1 MKNIFLLFLLIL
13 LFPSC
18 EKEEITNSI
27 SIGNIYCSDGST
39 INPANYSESGK
50 KAVGVIFWVNSQEN
64 SSDPKALVVGLKDLP
79 PALWADSLIAIQ
91 NVSTDLFEFN
101 GVSNTASI
109 VSWGIDESRK
119 TTAITNAYNY
129 SYLGVVGWFVP
140 SFGEAKFLYSQK
152 NTVQSSLNICGG
164 DMLSDWYW
172 TSTQDGSGTDN
183 SKLNAVAISQ
193 SEGNATV
200 SYKLNAFPVR
210 PIIAIK

>member
-1 MKNIFLLFLLIL
+1 MKNIFLVFLIIFLFS
-13 LFPSC
+13 SC
-18 EKEEITNSI
+18 EKEEITDSI

-39 INPANYSESGK
+39 INPANYSGSGK
-50 KAVGVIFWVNSQEN
+50 KAVGVIFWVSPQNN
-64 SSDPKALVVGLKDLP
+64 SSEPKALAVGLEDLV
-79 PALWADSLIAIQ
+79 PALWADSLIAIK

-119 TTAITNAYNY
+119 TTAITNAYKY

-152 NTVQSSLNICGG
+152 HTVQSSLSICGG
-164 DMLSDWYW
+164 NMLTDWYW
-172 TSTQDGSGTDN
+172 TSTQDGSGSDN

-200 SYKLNAFPVR
+200 SYKLNVFPVR